1 MTTDWFRRNWPDL
14 LIGVALALVIA
25 GIVAILL
32 SGGTIFSGGSSFSS
46 NTSTNTAPQTTSST
60 TQPDEA
66 DDAAAPNTATVN
78 TEAAR
83 AQGDTTAT
91 TSDTAA
97 ANIEAVLPESSQ
109 PSQAAQSSTPASP
122 ATDTS
127 TPASA
132 TTSAA
137 TNTTPSATPPA
148 PAASTAPARNASAI
162 EAVSSGRYRVS
173 IGAFGNPDNAARLAS
188 RFRAEG
194 FPVAVE
200 PQGALSIV
208 LVGPYAS
215 EAQADQ
221 VAAQIRQMDT
231 PATVYERSGAQA
243 APAASTAPQA
253 APAPQTSAS
262 NVVYLQV
269 GAYASAESSIPQ
281 RQQMRD
287 LGFNVIERRQGDLI
301 KVLIGPFNE
310 SELSRA
316 EARLD
321 AQGIDNFPVR

>member
-46 NTSTNTAPQTTSST
+46 NTSTNTATNTAPQTTAT
-60 TQPDEA
+60 TAQPDE
-66 DDAAAPNTATVN
+66 DAAAPNTATVT
-78 TEAAR
+78 TEGAR
-83 AQGDTTAT
+83 AQGEATAAT
-91 TSDTAA
+91 ADTAA

-109 PSQAAQSSTPASP
+109 QSQAQTDTQTSA

-127 TPASA
+127 TTASA
-132 TTSAA
+132 VTSTT
-137 TNTTPSATPPA
+137 TSATPPA
-148 PAASTAPARNASAI
+148 PSAPSTAPARTASAI

-173 IGAFGNPDNAARLAS
+173 IGAFGNPENAARLAA

-194 FPVAVE
+194 FPVTVE

-231 PATVYERSGAQA
+231 PATVYERSGAA
-243 APAASTAPQA
+243 TAPAASTAPQA
-253 APAPQTSAS
+253 APAPQASAS

-310 SELSRA
+310 SALSRA